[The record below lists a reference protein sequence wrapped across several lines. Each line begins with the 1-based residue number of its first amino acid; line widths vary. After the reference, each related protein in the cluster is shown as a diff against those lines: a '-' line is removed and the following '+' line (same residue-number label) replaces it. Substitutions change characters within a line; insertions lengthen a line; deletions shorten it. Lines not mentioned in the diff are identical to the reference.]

1 MAGVGASM
9 GDMGSSPERGRRGKG
24 KRRQGRAAGGC
35 HGRRGCHGEGLL
47 GASWLLVA
55 ERDEKTAS
63 GKEKKRRRKERRK
76 RKEKE
81 KKKKKIWKKF

>member
-35 HGRRGCHGEGLL
+35 HGEGLL

-55 ERDEKTAS
+55 EREEKTAR